1 MRACGPVGVF
11 YSTFIFLL
19 VPGLNCRIILLLVLG
34 YTSQCVYLRLPFN
47 MPPTFAGMSGRP
59 LSLSISTV
67 ATMGFLL
74 FGYDQGVMSGII
86 SDPSFNNM
94 FIATKGDNV
103 MQATVTAVYEV
114 GCLFGAIFALIF
126 GELLGRRW
134 MIISGAAV
142 MIVGVVIQVTA
153 ISGSLPLLQ
162 FIFGRVITGIG
173 NGMNTSTIP
182 TYQAECSKTSNRGL
196 LICIEGGVI
205 AIGTMIAYWID
216 YGAHFGPPDL
226 AWRFPIA
233 FQVVFGIFIIVG
245 MCYLPESPRY
255 LIAHDRVD
263 EGEKVLAALKN
274 VEVDDSETQL
284 EKNLV
289 LDSIRASGAEKA
301 KFRDLLTGGPSQHF
315 RRMVVGSSAQVFQQ
329 ISGCNAVIYYLPVLL
344 EQSIGQSHNFALLIG
359 GINMICYAI
368 FATFSWFF
376 VEKIGRRKL
385 FLGGSYGQCASM
397 IIVFACLIPGDSQTA
412 KGAVFGLFLYMC
424 FFGATW
430 LPLPW
435 LYPAELSPIKT
446 RSKANAIS
454 TCNNWLFN
462 FTVVM
467 ITPVMIAHIG
477 WGTYL
482 FFAAWNAVFIP
493 VIWFFYPETAGRS
506 LEEIDL
512 IFAKGY
518 MHQMSYVRAA
528 KELPRLQ
535 PDEIEEQARELGV
548 LDENEKIEERIA
560 RDHPSDSAEFG
571 SFLPTQL

>member
-1 MRACGPVGVF
+1 
-11 YSTFIFLL
+11 
-19 VPGLNCRIILLLVLG
+19 
-34 YTSQCVYLRLPFN
+34 
-47 MPPTFAGMSGRP
+47 
-59 LSLSISTV
+59 
-67 ATMGFLL
+67 
-74 FGYDQGVMSGII
+74 
-86 SDPSFNNM
+86 
-94 FIATKGDNV
+94 
-103 MQATVTAVYEV
+103 
-114 GCLFGAIFALIF
+114 
-126 GELLGRRW
+126 

-142 MIVGVVIQVTA
+142 MIVGVIIQVTA
-153 ISGSLPLLQ
+153 MPASLPLLQ

-226 AWRFPIA
+226 VWRFPIA
-233 FQVVFGIFIIVG
+233 FQIVFGIFVIVG
-245 MCYLPESPRY
+245 MFYLPESPRY
-255 LIAHDRVD
+255 LIAHDRVN

-274 VEVDDSETQL
+274 IEVEDHETQL

-289 LDSIRASGAEKA
+289 LDSIRAYVPSFIMSENQWQGDQKRKLTFFPRSGAEKA

-329 ISGCNAVIYYLPVLL
+329 VSGCNAVIYYLPVLL

-385 FLGGSYGQCASM
+385 FLGGSYGQCAAM
-397 IIVFACLIPGDSQTA
+397 VIVFACLIPGDSETA

-467 ITPVMIAHIG
+467 ITPVMIEHIG

-482 FFAAWNAVFIP
+482 FFAAWNALFIP

-518 MHQMSYVRAA
+518 THQMSYVRAA
-528 KELPRLQ
+528 KELPRLA

-548 LDENEKIEERIA
+548 LDEDEKIEERIA

-571 SFLPTQL
+571 SFMPTQL

>member
-1 MRACGPVGVF
+1 MA
-11 YSTFIFLL
+11 
-19 VPGLNCRIILLLVLG
+19 
-34 YTSQCVYLRLPFN
+34 
-47 MPPTFAGMSGRP
+47 PPTFAGLSGRS

-67 ATMGFLL
+67 ATTGFLL

-86 SDPSFNNM
+86 SDPAFNNM
-94 FIATKGDNV
+94 FTATRGDNT

-114 GCLFGAIFALIF
+114 VCLFGAIIALLF
-126 GELLGRRW
+126 GERLGRRRMVFFGAIV
-134 MIISGAAV
+134 MII
-142 MIVGVVIQVTA
+142 GVIIQVTA
-153 ISGSLPLLQ
+153 MPNSLPLLQ

-233 FQVVFGIFIIVG
+233 FQVIFGFVIIVG
-245 MCYLPESPRY
+245 MMYLPESPRY
-255 LIAHDRVD
+255 LIANNKVD
-263 EGEKVLAALKN
+263 EGQKVLAALAGKEFDDHAVQ
-274 VEVDDSETQL
+274 VERQ
-284 EKNLV
+284 LV
-289 LDSIRASGAEKA
+289 LDSVRAYGAEKA
-301 KFRDLLTGGPSQHF
+301 RFRDLLTGGPSQHL
-315 RRMVVGSSAQVFQQ
+315 RRMLVGASSQVFQQ
-329 ISGCNAVIYYLPVLL
+329 MSGCNAVIYYLPVLL
-344 EQSIGQSHNFALLIG
+344 EQSIGQTHNFALLIG

-385 FLGGSYGQCASM
+385 FLGGSYGQCAAM
-397 IIVFACLIPGDSQTA
+397 VIVFGCLIPGDTQTA

-435 LYPAELSPIKT
+435 LYPAELSPIRT
-446 RSKANAIS
+446 RAKANAIS

-467 ITPVMIAHIG
+467 ITPVMVEHIG

-482 FFAAWNAVFIP
+482 FFAAWNALFIP

-518 MHQMSYVRAA
+518 LEKMSYVRAA
-528 KELPRLQ
+528 KELPRLTEE
-535 PDEIEEQARELGV
+535 EIEEKAIEYGLLDPNDRMREKTSYRGSG
-548 LDENEKIEERIA
+548 D
-560 RDHPSDSAEFG
+560 DSDSSGPSA
-571 SFLPTQL
+571 TA

>member
-1 MRACGPVGVF
+1 MAPPK
-11 YSTFIFLL
+11 YA
-19 VPGLNCRIILLLVLG
+19 GLC
-34 YTSQCVYLRLPFN
+34 
-47 MPPTFAGMSGRP
+47 GRP

-67 ATMGFLL
+67 ATTGFLL

-86 SDPSFNNM
+86 SDPAFNNM
-94 FIATKGDNV
+94 FTATKGDNT

-114 GCLFGAIFALIF
+114 GCLVGAIFALMF
-126 GELLGRRW
+126 GERLGRRR
-134 MIISGAAV
+134 MVLFGACV
-142 MIVGVVIQVTA
+142 MIVGVVIQVSA
-153 ISGSLPLLQ
+153 MPNSLPLLQ

-205 AIGTMIAYWID
+205 AIGTAIAYWID

-226 AWRFPIA
+226 VWRFPIA
-233 FQVVFGIFIIVG
+233 FQVFFGIVIIVG
-245 MCYLPESPRY
+245 MIYLPESPRY
-255 LIAHDRVD
+255 LIAHNKIR
-263 EGEKVLAALKN
+263 EGETVLAALAN
-274 VEVDDSETQL
+274 EEIDSHHIQL

-289 LDSIRASGAEKA
+289 LDSIRASGAEKTR
-301 KFRDLLTGGPSQHF
+301 FRDLLTGGPSQHL
-315 RRMVVGSSAQVFQQ
+315 RRMLVGSSSQVFQQ

-385 FLGGSYGQCASM
+385 FLGGSYGQCAAM
-397 IIVFACLIPGDSQTA
+397 VIVFGCLIPGDSESA

-435 LYPAELSPIKT
+435 LYPAELSPIRT
-446 RSKANAIS
+446 RAKANAIS

-467 ITPVMIAHIG
+467 ITPVMVEHIG

-482 FFAAWNAVFIP
+482 FFAAWNAFFVP

-518 MHQMSYVRAA
+518 VEKMSYVRAS
-528 KELPRLQ
+528 KELPRLTE
-535 PDEIEEQARELGV
+535 DEIEEKAIEYGL
-548 LDENEKIEERIA
+548 LDPNEKYQDKPPA
-560 RDHPSDSAEFG
+560 SSNGDSFDGPSRV
-571 SFLPTQL
+571 